1 MIKAMKDFQ
10 IPMRVEVDKET
21 ASATFGRFTTEAYER
36 GFGTTVGN
44 ALRRVLLSSLT
55 GAAVTTVKIEGVLH
69 EFSTIPGV
77 TEDVTSIILNVKGLR
92 LALHTDKPKTIRLK
106 KKGPGEAKGSDIIHD
121 ADISI
126 LTPNLHIA
134 TLDKDATLDLEMTVK
149 HGRGYVPA
157 ERNKE
162 EGLPIGVIAIDSI
175 FSPIKRVNFH
185 VENARVGRMT
195 DYDKL
200 TLEIWTDGTISPSD
214 ALSTAAGILR
224 DHVEIFINPEARVE
238 GRAELSGD
246 DAQRE
251 INKNLFRSVN
261 ELELSVRAA
270 NCLKNANIKTIADL
284 VQKSEAEMLKTKNF
298 GKKSLNEIKEI
309 LTDMGLQRSQERVGE
324 GTVRHRKKGRQLG
337 RQTKHRWALFR
348 SLVTSLLEHERIET
362 TEAKAKE
369 IRGFTDRMITLGKD
383 GSLPARRRA
392 LSFLRSKDVVSKL
405 FSDVAGRFKDR
416 PGGYTRMVKTRRRIG
431 DAAELVAIEL
441 VARAEAST
449 AKKSAPPSAKP
460 EKSE

>member
-21 ASATFGRFTTEAYER
+21 ASATFGRFSTEAYER

-92 LALHTDKPKTIRLK
+92 LASHTEKPKTIRLK

-121 ADISI
+121 ADVTI

-134 TLDKDATLDLEMTVK
+134 TLDKDATLEMTVK

-224 DHVEIFINPEARVE
+224 DHVDIFINPEARVE
-238 GRAELSGD
+238 GRAELGGD

-309 LTDMGLQRSQERVGE
+309 LTDMGLS
-324 GTVRHRKKGRQLG
+324 LG
-337 RQTKHRWALFR
+337 VKLDAMA
-348 SLVTSLLEHERIET
+348 S
-362 TEAKAKE
+362 
-369 IRGFTDRMITLGKD
+369 G
-383 GSLPARRRA
+383 GS
-392 LSFLRSKDVVSKL
+392 SKND
-405 FSDVAGRFKDR
+405 
-416 PGGYTRMVKTRRRIG
+416 
-431 DAAELVAIEL
+431 
-441 VARAEAST
+441 
-449 AKKSAPPSAKP
+449 
-460 EKSE
+460 

>member
-10 IPMRVEVDKET
+10 VPMRVEVDKD
-21 ASATFGRFTTEAYER
+21 AHSPTFGRFTTEAFER
-36 GFGTTVGN
+36 GFGTTIGN

-77 TEDVTSIILNVKGLR
+77 TEDVTAIILNIKSLR

-121 ADISI
+121 ADVTI
-126 LTPNLHIA
+126 LTPDLHIA
-134 TLDKDATLDLEMTVK
+134 TLDKDATLDIEMTIK
-149 HGRGYVPA
+149 HGRSYVPA

-162 EGLPIGVIAIDSI
+162 EGLPIGVIAIDSV

-200 TLEIWTDGTISPSD
+200 TMEIWTDATINPRD

-224 DHVEIFINPEARVE
+224 EHLDIFINPEERSE
-238 GRAELSGD
+238 GKSEAGYEES
-246 DAQRE
+246 QRE
-251 INKNLFRSVN
+251 VNKNLFRSVN

-284 VQKSEAEMLKTKNF
+284 VQKSEGEMLKTKNF

-309 LTDMGLQRSQERVGE
+309 LSEMGLS
-324 GTVRHRKKGRQLG
+324 LG
-337 RQTKHRWALFR
+337 SKVDT
-348 SLVTSLLEHERIET
+348 TSPYN
-362 TEAKAKE
+362 
-369 IRGFTDRMITLGKD
+369 
-383 GSLPARRRA
+383 GSP
-392 LSFLRSKDVVSKL
+392 
-405 FSDVAGRFKDR
+405 
-416 PGGYTRMVKTRRRIG
+416 
-431 DAAELVAIEL
+431 
-441 VARAEAST
+441 
-449 AKKSAPPSAKP
+449 
-460 EKSE
+460 KSE